1 MLKVTCGGRAEHQL
15 KYRGTILVNRY
26 ISRSLVKMR
35 MSDGQLRSMLLTEML
50 LDSCMLSVALVAQ
63 NAGGQCGIVPDSSGP

>member
-1 MLKVTCGGRAEHQL
+1 
-15 KYRGTILVNRY
+15 
-26 ISRSLVKMR
+26 MR

-63 NAGGQCGIVPDSSGP
+63 NAGGQCGIVPDSSGPLILIAEPRSKLL